1 MTSKKLIRT
10 LNMKNN
16 LQSTT
21 RVYNYKKKTMANLT
35 NDEKGT
41 LYNDMLFRYQRM
53 SEEIRQ
59 IRAKSFEVSS
69 QDQEKINL
77 IESRMKQLYS
87 DTQRLFQ

>member
-21 RVYNYKKKTMANLT
+21 QSYNYKKKTMANLT

>member
-1 MTSKKLIRT
+1 MTLKKLIQT

-16 LQSTT
+16 LQSKTQD
-21 RVYNYKKKTMANLT
+21 YNYKKKTMANLT

>member
-1 MTSKKLIRT
+1 MILKKLIRT
-10 LNMKNN
+10 LNTKNN
-16 LQSTT
+16 LQSITQD
-21 RVYNYKKKTMANLT
+21 YNYKKKNMVNLT

>member
-1 MTSKKLIRT
+1 MTLKKLIRT

-21 RVYNYKKKTMANLT
+21 QDYYYKKKTMANLT